1 MTGIRNVST
10 PPPTHL
16 LHAVLDAAADA
27 VLLCDDQG
35 AILLANAAA
44 RRLMPGLTSIGEL
57 TDDPD
62 SFEREWHGRPL
73 RGRRQPVDEGHHVW
87 TVHDCTD
94 EHARAASLAAERERT
109 AFLAE
114 ASRRLSASLHRGRCV
129 RTTVEL
135 AAAHLADAAVVV
147 LPPSRHRVEWVRALT
162 GSRFETGVMRER
174 DADGVPGLSE
184 ALAGFPPVP
193 SRWLDPAQVP
203 GSLLPADFGE
213 IGALLVTPLP
223 GNGVP
228 AGALILA
235 RRAPG
240 LFSEMEELQARI
252 FAARAGAAISAAV
265 LYQEQ
270 VETTG
275 ILQADLLPPELP
287 RIEGLEL
294 AGAYRPAK
302 DAARIGGDF
311 YDAFPRTPSLAPGAD
326 PAETMVVLGDVC
338 GKGPKAAVLAGKVR
352 QTLRALRLL
361 EGRPDPLLRVLN
373 QALIDPRDRSRFV
386 TLALASM
393 VRDGDG
399 WRVTVASG
407 GHPPPLILRASGG
420 VEPVLA
426 RGTLIGVSS
435 TITVETADVT
445 LGPGDLMLLYSDGL
459 FEARGGA
466 GGREAYGE
474 DRLAD
479 SLGTCRNMPATA
491 VVERLEQLVSDWING
506 AGHDDIAMLAVRV
519 PPRVPDYG
527 NGHHHAVNLRRAR

>member
-1 MTGIRNVST
+1 MTGLRNVST

-16 LHAVLDAAADA
+16 LHAVLDATAEA
-27 VLLCDDQG
+27 VLLCDDHG
-35 AILLANAAA
+35 AVLLANAAA
-44 RRLMPGLTSIGEL
+44 RRLLPGLTTIGEI
-57 TDDPD
+57 TDEPD
-62 SFEREWHGRPL
+62 AFDLELHGRPL
-73 RGRRQPVDEGHHVW
+73 RGRRQPVDESHYVW

-94 EHARAASLAAERERT
+94 ELARTAAIAREKERT

-135 AAAHLADAAVVV
+135 AAANLADAAVVV
-147 LPPSRHRVEWVRALT
+147 LPPSRHRTEWVRAVT
-162 GSRFETGVMRER
+162 GSRFETGAMRER
-174 DADGVPGLSE
+174 DAESVPGLVE

-193 SRWLDPAQVP
+193 SRWLDQTQVP
-203 GSLLPADFGE
+203 ASLLPDGFGE

-235 RRAPG
+235 RRAPET
-240 LFSEMEELQARI
+240 FSEEEELQARI
-252 FAARAGAAISAAV
+252 FAARAGGAISAAS

-270 VETTG
+270 VETTA

-287 RIEGLEL
+287 RIDGLEL
-294 AGAYRPAK
+294 AGAYRPAQ

-311 YDAFPRTPSLAPGAD
+311 YDAFPRTPSFLPGGAD
-326 PAETMVVLGDVC
+326 AETMVVLGDVC

-361 EGRPDPLLRVLN
+361 EGRPEPLLRVLN

-386 TLALASM
+386 TLALASL
-393 VRDGDG
+393 VRDEDS
-399 WRVTVASG
+399 WQVTVAAG
-407 GHPPPLILRASGG
+407 GHPPPLILRTGGG
-420 VEPVLA
+420 VEEVA
-426 RGTLIGVSS
+426 AKGTLIGVSGP
-435 TITVETADVT
+435 IRVDTADIT
-445 LGPGDLMLLYSDGL
+445 LDPGDLLLLYSDGI
-459 FEARGGA
+459 FEARGGV

-479 SLGTCRNMPATA
+479 ALASCHGMPAYA
-491 VVERLEQLVSDWING
+491 VVERLEQLVSDWIRG
-506 AGHDDIAMLAVRV
+506 AGHDDIALLAVRV
-519 PPRVPDYG
+519 PPRGPE
-527 NGHHHAVNLRRAR
+527 HALHPVDSRRPR

>member
-16 LHAVLDAAADA
+16 LHAVLDATAEA

-35 AILLANAAA
+35 TVLLANAAA
-44 RRLMPGLTSIGEL
+44 QRLLPGLLTIREI

-62 SFEREWHGRPL
+62 AFERELHGRPL
-73 RGRRQPVDEGHHVW
+73 RGRRQPVDDTHDVW
-87 TVHDCTD
+87 TVHDWT
-94 EHARAASLAAERERT
+94 EETLRLAAVAEERERT

-147 LPPSRHRVEWVRALT
+147 LPPARHRVEWVRAVT
-162 GSRFETGVMRER
+162 GSRFETGVMKER
-174 DADGVPGLSE
+174 DAEGVPGLVE

-193 SRWLDPAQVP
+193 SRWLDQTQVP
-203 GSLLPADFGE
+203 ASLLPAGFGE

-240 LFSEMEELQARI
+240 AFTESEELQARI
-252 FAARAGAAISAAV
+252 FAARAGGAISAAV
-265 LYQEQ
+265 LYQDQ
-270 VETTG
+270 VETTA

-287 RIEGLEL
+287 KIEGLEL

-311 YDAFPRTPSLAPGAD
+311 YDAYPRTPTLSPSGTD
-326 PAETMVVLGDVC
+326 AETMIVLGDVV

-361 EGRPDPLLRVLN
+361 EGRPEPLLRVLN
-373 QALIDPRDRSRFV
+373 QALIDPRDRTRFV
-386 TLALASM
+386 TMVLASM

-399 WRVTVASG
+399 WRVSAASG
-407 GHPPPLILRASGG
+407 GHPPPLVLRARGG
-420 VEPVLA
+420 VEEVPA
-426 RGTLIGVSS
+426 KGTLIGV
-435 TITVETADVT
+435 TGPIRVETAHVR

-459 FEARGGA
+459 FEARGGV
-466 GGREAYGE
+466 GGREPYSE
-474 DRLAD
+474 ERLAD
-479 SLGTCRNMPATA
+479 SLASCQDMSAAA

-506 AGHDDIAMLAVRV
+506 AGHDDIAMVAVRV
-519 PPRVPDYG
+519 PPRISE
-527 NGHHHAVNLRRAR
+527 NGYHPASFRRSR

>member
-10 PPPTHL
+10 PQPTHL
-16 LHAVLDAAADA
+16 LHAVLDATAEA

-35 AILLANAAA
+35 GVLFANAAA
-44 RRLMPGLTSIGEL
+44 NRLMPGLITIREI

-62 SFEREWHGRPL
+62 SFERELHGRPL
-73 RGRRQPVDEGHHVW
+73 RGHRQSLDDTHDVW

-94 EHARAASLAAERERT
+94 EVARVAAIALERERT
-109 AFLAE
+109 AFLVE

-147 LPPSRHRVEWVRALT
+147 LPPSRHRVEWVRAVA
-162 GSRFETGVMRER
+162 GSRHETGVMAER

-193 SRWLDPAQVP
+193 SRWLDQTQVP
-203 GSLLPADFGE
+203 ASLLPAGFGE

-240 LFSEMEELQARI
+240 AFSDAEEMQARI
-252 FAARAGAAISAAV
+252 FAARAGGAISAAV

-270 VETTG
+270 VDTTA

-311 YDAFPRTPSLAPGAD
+311 YDAYPRTPSLSPDTG
-326 PAETMVVLGDVC
+326 PAETMIVLGDVV

-361 EGRPDPLLRVLN
+361 EGRPEPLLRVLN
-373 QALIDPRDRSRFV
+373 QALMDPRDRSRFV
-386 TLALASM
+386 TLVLASL

-399 WRVTVASG
+399 WRVSAASG
-407 GHPPPLILRASGG
+407 GHPPPLILRARGG
-420 VEPVLA
+420 VEEVPA
-426 RGTLIGVSS
+426 KGTLIGVSGP
-435 TITVETADVT
+435 IKVETADVT
-445 LGPGDLMLLYSDGL
+445 LHPGDLLLLYSDGL
-459 FEARGGA
+459 FEARGGV

-479 SLGTCRNMPATA
+479 SLASCRSLSATA

-519 PPRVPDYG
+519 PPRMPEY
-527 NGHHHAVNLRRAR
+527 GHHPVNIRRSGR

>member
-1 MTGIRNVST
+1 MTVLRNVST

-16 LHAVLDAAADA
+16 LHAVLDATAEA
-27 VLLCDDQG
+27 VLLCDEHG
-35 AILLANAAA
+35 AVLLANAAA
-44 RRLMPGLTSIGEL
+44 RRLLPDLQAMNEITDETDVFEL
-57 TDDPD
+57 
-62 SFEREWHGRPL
+62 ELHGRPL
-73 RGRRQPVDEGHHVW
+73 RGRRQPVDETHSVW

-94 EHARAASLAAERERT
+94 EMARAAAVAQEKERT

-147 LPPSRHRVEWVRALT
+147 LPPARRRTEWVRAVT
-162 GSRFETGVMRER
+162 GSRFETGTMRER
-174 DADGVPGLSE
+174 DVDSVPGLSE

-193 SRWLDPAQVP
+193 SRWLDQTQMPA
-203 GSLLPADFGE
+203 SLLPDGFGE
-213 IGALLVTPLP
+213 IGAILVTPLP

-240 LFSEMEELQARI
+240 TFSEEEELQARI
-252 FAARAGAAISAAV
+252 FAARAGGAISAAV

-270 VETTG
+270 VETTA

-294 AGAYRPAK
+294 AGAYRPAQ

-311 YDAFPRTPSLAPGAD
+311 YDAYPRTPSAAPGGD
-326 PAETMVVLGDVC
+326 DAETMIVLGDVV
-338 GKGPKAAVLAGKVR
+338 GKGPKAAVMAGKVR

-361 EGRPDPLLRVLN
+361 ESRPEPLLRVLN

-386 TLALASM
+386 TLVLASL
-393 VRDGDG
+393 VRSGDG
-399 WRVTVASG
+399 WRVTCATG
-407 GHPPPLILRASGG
+407 GHPPPLILRAAGR
-420 VEPVLA
+420 VEPIA
-426 RGTLIGVSS
+426 AKGTLIGVTGPI
-435 TITVETADVT
+435 TIETAVVE
-445 LGPGDLMLLYSDGL
+445 LAPGDLLLFYSDGL
-459 FEARGGA
+459 FEARGGV

-479 SLGTCRNMPATA
+479 TLATCRNMPATA

-519 PPRVPDYG
+519 PPR
-527 NGHHHAVNLRRAR
+527 HHHPVNLRRTR